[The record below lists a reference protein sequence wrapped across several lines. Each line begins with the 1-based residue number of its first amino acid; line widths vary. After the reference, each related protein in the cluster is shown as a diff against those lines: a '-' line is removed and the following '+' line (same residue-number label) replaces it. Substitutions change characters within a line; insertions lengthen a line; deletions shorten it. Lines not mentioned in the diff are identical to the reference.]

1 MKTLLAAM
9 LVALALPVLAVAAV
23 AGGHVRIVAWASAG
37 SGKESKDPPKN
48 AVAGGTLCTPAK
60 ITKLV
65 AYVRFDG
72 MHNGDPS
79 SADWFYNGKKVY
91 SFPFKWE
98 DGSSG
103 KTAFDLHKA
112 SATLDAGR
120 YGIQVR
126 TNGRQVGAAAIAL
139 KYGGC

>member
-1 MKTLLAAM
+1 MKIFLAATIA
-9 LVALALPVLAVAAV
+9 ALALPALTAASLSS
-23 AGGHVRIVAWASAG
+23 GHVRIVAWASAG
-37 SGKESKDPPKN
+37 TAKESKDPPKD
-48 AVAGGTLCTPAK
+48 AVAGGTLCKPGK

-98 DGSSG
+98 DGSAG

-126 TNGRQVGAAAIAL
+126 TNARQVGAAAIAL
-139 KYGGC
+139 KYGSC

>member
-1 MKTLLAAM
+1 MTRPIARLFAILAAF
-9 LVALALPVLAVAAV
+9 AIVLGACS
-23 AGGHVRIVAWASAG
+23 GGTSTTSGG
-37 SGKESKDPPKN
+37 SGTPN
-48 AVAGGTLCTPAK
+48 AGTPVAGGTLCKPGK

-91 SFPFKWE
+91 SFPFKWG
-98 DGSSG
+98 DGSSR

-126 TNGRQVGAAAIAL
+126 TNARQVGAAAITL
-139 KYGGC
+139 KYGSC